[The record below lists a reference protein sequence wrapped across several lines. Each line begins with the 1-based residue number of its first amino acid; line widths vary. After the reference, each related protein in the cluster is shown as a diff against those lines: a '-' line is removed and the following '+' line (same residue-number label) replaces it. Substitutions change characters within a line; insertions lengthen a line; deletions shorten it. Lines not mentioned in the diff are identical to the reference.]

1 MSKSVG
7 FQPHFDHDMA
17 RGEVGE
23 SLLDLLFEDSQDPNV
38 TIEVKT
44 DYRANETGNFYVET
58 EKYRK
63 PDASDAVPSGV
74 YGTQSKWWAQASP
87 DGTAVL
93 FIKTEALR
101 NYIELVDPPKS
112 AQPIANHN
120 SAASKG
126 VLISIKGLMKYLKL
140 GKISE

>member
-1 MSKSVG
+1 MAKAIG
-7 FQPHFDHDMA
+7 FEPRFDRDME

-23 SLLDLLFEDSQDPNV
+23 ALLDLLFQDSQDPNV

-63 PDASDAVPSGV
+63 PDASDAVPSGI
-74 YGTQSKWWAQASP
+74 YGTHSKWWGQASP
-87 DGTAVL
+87 DGTAIL
-93 FIKTEALR
+93 LIKTDALR
-101 NYIELVDPPKS
+101 DYIELVQPPKS
-112 AQPIANHN
+112 AQPRANAY

-126 VLISIKGLMKYLKL
+126 VLISIKGLMRYLKM
-140 GKISE
+140 GKAD